1 MQRQAGGNH
10 GRGQKVREMLESANS
25 LEELDE
31 IGVEDG
37 EDEAEVQLSED
48 EIFEILYSSL
58 RRDLITYLQD
68 QGGTSTVSDIA
79 EYLAAKEND
88 TTVQQLSSY
97 DRKRVYIGLY
107 QNHLPKMDDFGVV
120 DYDKNRGTVR
130 LRECVTQLEPYLQDV
145 DNSTASRVKVGG
157 SVVLAGI
164 ILFGMLDLGAFAA
177 VPDLLWIALGVA
189 GLFGFAA
196 LDAYDGF

>member
-1 MQRQAGGNH
+1 
-10 GRGQKVREMLESANS
+10 MLESANS

-37 EDEAEVQLSED
+37 EDKAEVQLSED